1 LSFNSQEKEGN
12 MKISRDE
19 IIKKMEQLKE
29 GEFLKFNIP
38 VTFGGGIAIIG
49 LNPNHS
55 EKGGKKYLLQTG
67 KDENVKPYWDTD
79 KAKDLAK
86 WTADR
91 MGDLSEGG

>member
-1 LSFNSQEKEGN
+1 
-12 MKISRDE
+12 MKLSRDE
-19 IIKKMEQLKE
+19 IIKRMEQFKE

-67 KDENVKPYWDTD
+67 KDDNVKPYWDTD

-86 WTADR
+86 WVTDR